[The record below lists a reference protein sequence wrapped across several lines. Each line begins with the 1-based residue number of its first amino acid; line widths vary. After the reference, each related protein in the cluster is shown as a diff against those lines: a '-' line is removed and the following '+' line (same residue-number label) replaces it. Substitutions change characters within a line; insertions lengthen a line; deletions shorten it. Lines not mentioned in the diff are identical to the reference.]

1 MSVIEFAVTFDAEL
15 AADAETGGYVA
26 YSPSF
31 DVMSQGDT
39 VEEARAHLV
48 EAVHLFLESCY
59 ERGTLDQALKELGFA
74 VAGEPQFTAEFTE
87 PVSVRLPMVSNAA
100 PVAG

>member
-26 YSPSF
+26 YSPSL
-31 DVMSQGDT
+31 DVMSQGETLD
-39 VEEARAHLV
+39 EARENLV

-59 ERGTLDQALKELGFA
+59 ERGALDQALKELG
-74 VAGEPQFTAEFTE
+74 VP
-87 PVSVRLPMVSNAA
+87 
-100 PVAG
+100 

>member
-15 AADAETGGYVA
+15 AADAEAGGYVA

-31 DVMSQGDT
+31 GVMSQGETLD
-39 VEEARAHLV
+39 EAREHLV

-59 ERGTLDQALKELGFA
+59 ERGTLDQALKELGFT
-74 VAGEPQFTAEFTE
+74 VADESEFTAEFTE
-87 PVSVRLPMVSNAA
+87 PVSVRLPMVSDAA

>member
-15 AADAETGGYVA
+15 AADAETGGFVA

-39 VEEARAHLV
+39 LDEARENLV

-59 ERGTLDQALKELGFA
+59 ERGALDQALTELA
-74 VAGEPQFTAEFTE
+74 VP
-87 PVSVRLPMVSNAA
+87 
-100 PVAG
+100 

>member
-15 AADAETGGYVA
+15 AADTEAGGYVA

-31 DVMSQGDT
+31 GVMSQGETLD
-39 VEEARAHLV
+39 EARENLV

-59 ERGTLDQALKELGFA
+59 ERGTLDQALKELGFT
-74 VAGEPQFTAEFTE
+74 VADESEFTAEFTE
-87 PVSVRLPMVSNAA
+87 PVSVRLPMVSDAA